1 MTEKHVL
8 LVEDHAQTRQILA
21 LVLQKAGYRVTQASD
36 GKRAL
41 ELLTE
46 QESAHSGYDVVVTD
60 IVMSGFDGVQVA
72 RVARQQAE
80 APEVILLTGHG
91 TLETAMEAIRA
102 GAFDYLLKPCENEQI
117 LERVAAAYEHR
128 KQRIRQMRE
137 SQMLHTVTEIL
148 KSTQEYAEIPESPKP
163 SLGGTSASMTDAPDV
178 QPNESKERY
187 ICIGKLCIDTYRHE
201 VWFDTHQLSITPSEY
216 IILDCL
222 ASRPGRVVSF
232 GDIVHCT
239 RGYRVDDAEAKEL
252 LRQHILNLRKKL
264 DRRYIVSVYGVGYM
278 LVDPAEEERSAT

>member
-41 ELLTE
+41 ELLNE
-46 QESAHSGYDVVVTD
+46 QESAQSGYDVVVTD
-60 IVMSGFDGVQVA
+60 IVMSGVDGVQVA

-128 KQRIRQMRE
+128 KQIIRQMRE

-148 KSTQEYAEIPESPKP
+148 KSTQEYAETPEPVKP
-163 SLGGTSASMTDAPDV
+163 SLVASDSMTDMPDV
-178 QPNESKERY
+178 QPNESKKRY

-201 VWFDTHQLSITPSEY
+201 VWFDNDQLSVTPSEY

-222 ASRPGRVVSF
+222 ASMPGRVVSF

-278 LVDPAEEERSAT
+278 LVDPEEEERSAT

>member
-8 LVEDHAQTRQILA
+8 LVEDHTQTRQILA
-21 LVLQKAGYRVTQASD
+21 LVLQKAGYQVTQASD

-46 QESAHSGYDVVVTD
+46 QESAQSPYDVVVTD

-72 RVARQQAE
+72 RVARQQIE

-128 KQRIRQMRE
+128 KQRIRQIRE

-148 KSTQEYAEIPESPKP
+148 KSTQEYAEAPESVYP
-163 SLGGTSASMTDAPDV
+163 SLATSSSMSDMPDV
-178 QPNESKERY
+178 QPNEAKARY

-201 VWFDTHQLSITPSEY
+201 VWFDNQQLSVTPSEY

-222 ASRPGRVVSF
+222 SGMPGRVVSF

-278 LVDPAEEERSAT
+278 LVDPEEEERSAT